1 MSTVRALLVA
11 NSIDADPGFVGE
23 RLRHHGFAFDEC
35 LRENPGEWPDLAG
48 HDLVLLLGS
57 EWSVYWDQVGRE
69 VQAESALIREAKRTG
84 VPIFGICFGSQMI
97 SHALGGSVQRAARPE
112 VGWHRVDSA
121 FPEVIA
127 PGPWLQWHFDVFTP
141 PPGWEVMAT
150 SASGPQAIRSGRT
163 FATQFHPEANESMLA
178 AWTAGSDDL
187 TRLGLSADDV
197 MAHTRDHVK
206 TSRPA
211 CARLVDW
218 FMDEVAFGP
227 L

>member
-1 MSTVRALLVA
+1 M
-11 NSIDADPGFVGE
+11 
-23 RLRHHGFAFDEC
+23 RHHGFAFDEC
-35 LRENPGEWPDLAG
+35 LRENPREWPDLAG

-57 EWSVYWDQVGRE
+57 EWSVYWDQVSRE
-69 VQAESALIREAKRTG
+69 VQAESALIREANRTG

-97 SHALGGSVQRAARPE
+97 SHALGGSVQRATRPE

-121 FPEVIA
+121 APAVIT

-150 SASGPQAIRSGRT
+150 SPSGPQAIRSGRT

-187 TRLGLSADDV
+187 VRLGMSADEV
-197 MAHTRDHVK
+197 MARTRDHVK

-211 CARLVDW
+211 CARIVDW
-218 FMDEVAFGP
+218 FMNQVANS
-227 L
+227 

>member
-1 MSTVRALLVA
+1 M
-11 NSIDADPGFVGE
+11 
-23 RLRHHGFAFDEC
+23 RHHGFAFDEC

-57 EWSVYWDQVGRE
+57 EWSVYWDQVSRE
-69 VQAESALIREAKRTG
+69 VQAESALIREANRTG

-97 SHALGGSVQRAARPE
+97 SHALGGSVQRATRPE

-121 FPEVIA
+121 APAVIT

-150 SASGPQAIRSGRT
+150 SPSGPQAIRSGRT

-187 TRLGLSADDV
+187 VRLGLSADDV

-218 FMDEVAFGP
+218 FMNEVAFGP
-227 L
+227 A

>member
-57 EWSVYWDQVGRE
+57 EWSVYWDRVSGE
-69 VQAESALIREAKRTG
+69 VQAESALIREANQTG

-97 SHALGGSVQRAARPE
+97 AHTLGGSVQRATRPE
-112 VGWHRVDSA
+112 VGWHRVDSDVPA
-121 FPEVIA
+121 VITS
-127 PGPWLQWHFDVFTP
+127 GPWLQWHFDVFTP

-150 SASGPQAIRSGRT
+150 SASGPQAIRWGRT

-187 TRLGLSADDV
+187 ARLGMSPDEV
-197 MAHTRDHVK
+197 MERTRENVK
-206 TSRPA
+206 VSRPA
-211 CARLVDW
+211 CERIVDW
-218 FMDEVAFGP
+218 FMNHVANS
-227 L
+227 

>member
-1 MSTVRALLVA
+1 
-11 NSIDADPGFVGE
+11 
-23 RLRHHGFAFDEC
+23 LRHHGFAFDEC

-57 EWSVYWDQVGRE
+57 EWSVYWDQVSRE
-69 VQAESALIREAKRTG
+69 VQAESALIKEANRTG

-97 SHALGGSVQRAARPE
+97 SHALGGSVQRATRPE

-121 FPEVIA
+121 APAVIT

-150 SASGPQAIRSGRT
+150 SPSGPQAIRSGRT

-187 TRLGLSADDV
+187 VRLGLSADDV

-227 L
+227 A

>member
-1 MSTVRALLVA
+1 M
-11 NSIDADPGFVGE
+11 
-23 RLRHHGFAFDEC
+23 RHHGFAFDEC

-57 EWSVYWDQVGRE
+57 EWSVYWDQVSRE
-69 VQAESALIREAKRTG
+69 VQAESALIREANRTG

-97 SHALGGSVQRAARPE
+97 SHALGGSVQRATRPE

-121 FPEVIA
+121 APAVIT

-150 SASGPQAIRSGRT
+150 SPSGPQAIRSGRT

-187 TRLGLSADDV
+187 VRLGLSADDV

-211 CARLVDW
+211 CARIVDW
-218 FMDEVAFGP
+218 FMNQVANS
-227 L
+227 

>member
-1 MSTVRALLVA
+1 M
-11 NSIDADPGFVGE
+11 
-23 RLRHHGFAFDEC
+23 RHHGFAFDEC

-57 EWSVYWDQVGRE
+57 EWSVYWDQVSRE
-69 VQAESALIREAKRTG
+69 VQAESALIREANRTG

-97 SHALGGSVQRAARPE
+97 SHALGGSVQRATRPE

-121 FPEVIA
+121 APAVIT

-150 SASGPQAIRSGRT
+150 SPSGPQAIRSGRT

-187 TRLGLSADDV
+187 VRLGLSADDV

>member
-1 MSTVRALLVA
+1 MSGVRALLVA

-48 HDLVLLLGS
+48 HDMVLLLGS
-57 EWSVYWDQVGRE
+57 EWSVYWDRVSRE
-69 VQAESALIREAKRTG
+69 VQAESALIREANRTG
-84 VPIFGICFGSQMI
+84 VPIFGVCFGSQMI
-97 SHALGGSVQRAARPE
+97 SHALGGSVQRATRPE

-121 FPEVIA
+121 VPEVIT

-150 SASGPQAIRSGRT
+150 SPSGPQAIRSGRT

-187 TRLGLSADDV
+187 VRLGLSADDV

-227 L
+227 A

>member
-1 MSTVRALLVA
+1 
-11 NSIDADPGFVGE
+11 
-23 RLRHHGFAFDEC
+23 LRHHGFAFDEC

-57 EWSVYWDQVGRE
+57 EWSVYWDQVSRE
-69 VQAESALIREAKRTG
+69 VQAESALIREANRTG

-97 SHALGGSVQRAARPE
+97 SHALGGSVQRATRPE

-121 FPEVIA
+121 APAVIT

-150 SASGPQAIRSGRT
+150 SPSGPQAIRSGRT

-187 TRLGLSADDV
+187 VRLGLSADDV

-211 CARLVDW
+211 CARIVDW
-218 FMDEVAFGP
+218 FMNQVANS
-227 L
+227 

>member
-1 MSTVRALLVA
+1 M
-11 NSIDADPGFVGE
+11 
-23 RLRHHGFAFDEC
+23 RHHGFAFDEC

-57 EWSVYWDQVGRE
+57 EWSVYWDQVSRE
-69 VQAESALIREAKRTG
+69 VQAESALIREANRTG

-97 SHALGGSVQRAARPE
+97 SHALGGSVQRATRPE

-121 FPEVIA
+121 APAVIT

-150 SASGPQAIRSGRT
+150 SPSGPQAIRSGRT

-187 TRLGLSADDV
+187 VRLGLSADDV

-227 L
+227 A

>member
-1 MSTVRALLVA
+1 M
-11 NSIDADPGFVGE
+11 
-23 RLRHHGFAFDEC
+23 RHHGFAFDEC

-57 EWSVYWDQVGRE
+57 EWSVYWDQVSRE
-69 VQAESALIREAKRTG
+69 VQAESALIREANRTG

-97 SHALGGSVQRAARPE
+97 SHALGGSVQRATRPE

-121 FPEVIA
+121 APAVIT

-150 SASGPQAIRSGRT
+150 SPSGPQAIRSGRT

-187 TRLGLSADDV
+187 VRLGMSADDV

-218 FMDEVAFGP
+218 FMDEVASGP
-227 L
+227 A

>member
-1 MSTVRALLVA
+1 M
-11 NSIDADPGFVGE
+11 
-23 RLRHHGFAFDEC
+23 RHHGFAFDEC

-57 EWSVYWDQVGRE
+57 EWSVYWDQVSRE
-69 VQAESALIREAKRTG
+69 VQAESALIREANRTG

-97 SHALGGSVQRAARPE
+97 SHALGGSVQRATRPE

-121 FPEVIA
+121 APAVIT

-150 SASGPQAIRSGRT
+150 SPSGPQAIRSGRT

-187 TRLGLSADDV
+187 VRLGMSADEV
-197 MAHTRDHVK
+197 MARTRDHVK

-218 FMDEVAFGP
+218 FMDEVASGP
-227 L
+227 A